1 MAALCLCTS
10 QLKHSLLQTRDRQGD
25 LTKALIKLY
34 QKPQPLGNTLRSNS
48 PVPGV
53 ELARGLKKNQS
64 PRLDQ
69 EQNIAKAMFKI

>member
-10 QLKHSLLQTRDRQGD
+10 QLKPPLLQTRDRQGD

-34 QKPQPLGNTLRSNS
+34 QKPQPLGNTLRSNP

-53 ELARGLKKNQS
+53 KLARGLKKNQS